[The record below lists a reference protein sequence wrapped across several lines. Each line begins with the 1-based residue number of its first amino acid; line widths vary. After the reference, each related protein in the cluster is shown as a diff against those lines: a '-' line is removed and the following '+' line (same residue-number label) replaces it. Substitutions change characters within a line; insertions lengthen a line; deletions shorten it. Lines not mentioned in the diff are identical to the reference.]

1 MPKGNLER
9 MIKLAEQFFDTKHD
23 PAQIS
28 VTPPVIERL
37 KKIHPSTLTERKDR
51 NGPFAWVLV
60 IPTTRPLMERFV
72 SKRITEQELLEETP
86 LRGRYDALYLCSAL
100 VLPEYRGR
108 GVARRLVSKA
118 IKSIQKQHPIRY
130 LFYWAF
136 SREGER
142 LATRIAED
150 FALPLRQRPG

>member
-9 MIKLAEQFFDTKHD
+9 MIRLAEQFFDAKHD
-23 PAQIS
+23 PAQIL
-28 VTPPVIERL
+28 VTPEVIERL
-37 KKIHPSTLTERKDR
+37 NKIHPGTLTERKDR
-51 NGPFAWVLV
+51 NGPIAWVLV
-60 IPTTRPLMERFV
+60 IPTTHSLMEKFISR
-72 SKRITEQELLEETP
+72 RMTEQELLEETP

-118 IKSIQKQHPIRY
+118 IKSIQRQHPIQY

>member
-1 MPKGNLER
+1 

-51 NGPFAWVLV
+51 NGPVAWVLV
-60 IPTTRPLMERFV
+60 IPTTRQLMERFV
-72 SKRITEQELLEETP
+72 SKGITEQELLEETP

-118 IKSIQKQHPIRY
+118 IKSIQEQHPIQY

>member
-1 MPKGNLER
+1 